1 MSRFWQRGAGST
13 EAQFVHFGHLS
24 GRLAP
29 PSKQVLTKIC
39 LNYASNYNFI
49 CGGVV
54 FITIG
59 SLCIYCIMHWS
70 GAWAAEC
77 MC

>member
-1 MSRFWQRGAGST
+1 MRT
-13 EAQFVHFGHLS
+13 EAHFVYLGHLF
-24 GRLAP
+24 GRLVP
-29 PSKQVLTKIC
+29 PGKQILTKIC

-54 FITIG
+54 FITI
-59 SLCIYCIMHWS
+59 SFLCICIYCIMSWS
-70 GAWAAEC
+70 EARAAEC